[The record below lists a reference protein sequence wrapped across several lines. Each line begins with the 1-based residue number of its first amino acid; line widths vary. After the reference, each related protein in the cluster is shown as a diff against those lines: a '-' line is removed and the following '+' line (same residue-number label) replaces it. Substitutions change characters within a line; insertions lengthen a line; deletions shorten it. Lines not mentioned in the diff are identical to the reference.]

1 MAAGSSSAARRGASA
16 ARLAVLAV
24 GAAVYVWFVSQQS
37 VWERLLH
44 ALFPAEPDL
53 TFPGGTV
60 AELTAQHLAIVGVA
74 SFATIAVGV
83 PLGIWVTRESGRDF
97 RQVVGAAVDFGQ
109 VFPPVAVLAL
119 AMPLLGF
126 GLWPAVIAL
135 FLYGLFP
142 VVSNTIAGIE
152 SVPDSVREAA
162 RGMGFGRVGI
172 LMRVELPLAASV
184 IMAGV
189 RTSVVITIGTATV
202 AAVVGAG
209 GLGGPIIGGINVQN
223 LAYVVQGSLSAAL
236 LAVLADALLA
246 EAERWLAPRGL
257 A

>member
-1 MAAGSSSAARRGASA
+1 VEARTIPAEDSRGAVRLVLLALATA
-16 ARLAVLAV
+16 AYAWL
-24 GAAVYVWFVSQQS
+24 VSNQAF
-37 VWERLLH
+37 WERLLG
-44 ALFPAEPDL
+44 ALFPDEPDL
-53 TFPGGTV
+53 LFPGGTI
-60 AELTAQHLAIVGVA
+60 AQLTAEHLAIVGVA
-74 SFATIAVGV
+74 SAATIAVGI
-83 PLGIWVTRESGRDF
+83 PLGIWVTRASGRDF

-119 AMPLLGF
+119 AMPILGF
-126 GLWPAVIAL
+126 GLWPSVIAL

-152 SVPDSVREAA
+152 GVPENVREAA
-162 RGMGFGRVGI
+162 RGMGFDPTRI
-172 LMRVELPLAASV
+172 LTRVELPLAAPV

-223 LAYVVQGSLSAAL
+223 LAYVLQGSLAAAL
-236 LAVLADALLA
+236 LAVLADAILA
-246 EAERWLAPRGL
+246 EAERRLTPRGL
-257 A
+257 G